1 MSDYEILRQFV
12 KERNDACSSF
22 DLVKFKA
29 FFRKYRGDKCKMPS
43 DEVLEITMRKMVV
56 NIEPKLPQYEE
67 AKNWLLERGH
77 DLEIM

>member
-29 FFRKYRGDKCKMPS
+29 FFRKYRGGKFPS

-77 DLEIM
+77 SLEYM

>member
-1 MSDYEILRQFV
+1 MSNYEVLRQFV
-12 KERNDACSSF
+12 KERNEACSSL
-22 DLVKFKA
+22 DVEKFKA
-29 FFRKYRGDKCKMPS
+29 FFRKYKGGNLPS

-77 DLEIM
+77 DLKIT

>member
-1 MSDYEILRQFV
+1 MSDYVTIRQFV
-12 KERNDACSSF
+12 KERDDACSSF

-29 FFRKYRGDKCKMPS
+29 FLRKYRRGKLPS

-67 AKNWLLERGH
+67 AKNWLLERGY

>member
-1 MSDYEILRQFV
+1 MSDYVTFRQFA
-12 KERNDACSSF
+12 KERNAACSSF

-29 FFRKYRGDKCKMPS
+29 FLRKYRCGKLPS

-67 AKNWLLERGH
+67 AKNWLLERGY
-77 DLEIM
+77 DLEIV

>member
-29 FFRKYRGDKCKMPS
+29 FFQKYRGCKLQS

-67 AKNWLLERGH
+67 AKNWLLERGYS
-77 DLEIM
+77 LELV

>member
-1 MSDYEILRQFV
+1 MSNYEILRQFV

-22 DLVKFKA
+22 DLVKFKS
-29 FFRKYRGDKCKMPS
+29 FFRKYRGGKLPS

-67 AKNWLLERGH
+67 AKEWLLSRGY
-77 DLEIM
+77 DLYLY